1 MRKRIEQAITKQ
13 FTILGLTNIDYFV
26 LVCLVSLGYALL
38 PVVMLI
44 FTVLGVGIFLYR
56 VNRSGKRFYFQS
68 LLVWYKLEKKMT
80 IQQGEPL
87 PKLFKDGE

>member
-13 FTILGLTNIDYFV
+13 FTILGLTNTDYFG

-38 PVVMLI
+38 PVVLLI

-68 LLVWYKLEKKMT
+68 LLVWFKLEKKMT
-80 IQQGEPL
+80 IQQGELL
-87 PKLFKDGE
+87 PKLFKDSE